1 MINSYICLG
10 TGYPEKRDDTVPV
23 ETALDDNARIQHI
36 LSHLFAVSEAI
47 KYVQTSKC
55 YLQTITF

>member
-23 ETALDDNARIQHI
+23 KTALDDDARVQHI
-36 LSHLFAVSEAI
+36 LGHLFAVSEAI
-47 KYVQTSKC
+47 KYVQTLKC
-55 YLQTITF
+55 YIQSVTL